1 MTAVLSDRLASG
13 RAWGRTAGAAEWLDG
28 EIAEVLV
35 NDRGVDV
42 GHFGPF
48 GQPVDHKRVER
59 VGVRNG
65 DMEEEV
71 VATGDDED
79 ADGFGELVRP
89 VAESPSNEVRS

>member
-1 MTAVLSDRLASG
+1 
-13 RAWGRTAGAAEWLDG
+13 
-28 EIAEVLV
+28 VLV

-59 VGVRNG
+59 GGVRNG

-89 VAESPSNEVRS
+89 VAESLDVLARRRTDADGDQRVE